1 MGNDETERIS
11 FRREKA
17 GVDGQQ
23 GFLSGGAVAGIKILA
38 AGTFGL
44 INGF

>member
-17 GVDGQQ
+17 GVDGEQ
-23 GFLSGGAVAGIKILA
+23 GFLPGGAVAGIKIFA